1 MYSSLWSCDCV
12 CDDLIV
18 FFVVVEKGLGRK
30 FFYFSEKFEIG
41 EGLGFARDERSL
53 VSYRVKCQGCRVLL
67 RVDKC

>member
-1 MYSSLWSCDCV
+1 
-12 CDDLIV
+12 V